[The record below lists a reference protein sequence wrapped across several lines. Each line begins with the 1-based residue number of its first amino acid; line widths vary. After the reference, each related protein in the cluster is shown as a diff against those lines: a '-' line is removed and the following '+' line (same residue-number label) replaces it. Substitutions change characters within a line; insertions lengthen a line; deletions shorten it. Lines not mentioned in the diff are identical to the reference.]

1 MAQRNSEDRRIHG
14 LMAEFETA
22 EALLAAARN
31 VRREGYDHL
40 DAYTPFPVEGL
51 ADAIG
56 FSSNRVPIA
65 VLGGGILGGGLAYFM
80 QWYVNVIDYPI
91 NVGGRPYHS
100 WPAFIPITFELTIL
114 FASFGALIGM
124 LALNRLP
131 KLYHPAFNAPHF
143 DRASQ
148 DRFFLCVEAEDPQFD
163 RKRTRQLLLEKTKAV
178 VVSEVEA

>member
-1 MAQRNSEDRRIHG
+1 MAQRDSIDRPMYG

-22 EALLAAARN
+22 EELLAAAWS
-31 VRREGYDHL
+31 VREEGYDHL

-56 FSSNRVPIA
+56 FSRNRVPIA

-80 QWYVNVIDYPI
+80 QWYINVIDYPI

-100 WPAFIPITFELTIL
+100 WPAFIPVTFELTIL
-114 FASFGALIGM
+114 FAAFGALIGM

-131 KLYHPAFNAPHF
+131 KLYHPVFNAPHF

-148 DRFFLCVEAEDPQFD
+148 DRFFLCIEAEDPQFD
-163 RKRTRQLLLEKTKAV
+163 RERTRQLLLEKTKAV